1 MRKEDQMLCV
11 FNKSQYMGVDM
22 IYNVR
27 ELSCKILE
35 HVLPYSLKYTLHE
48 DIKGTHNLLLNEV

>member
-1 MRKEDQMLCV
+1 MAT
-11 FNKSQYMGVDM
+11 
-22 IYNVR
+22 VR
-27 ELSCKILE
+27 KILE